1 YRMHVDIMSWSSAA
15 LYNNQLI
22 AHESVSQYL
31 LKDLPYVSNNEYTGV
46 PLLLVDTSSCPGF
59 EESITASRSNEGE
72 ASMVLALVQKMIS
85 AGLSQ
90 QQVAVISP
98 YSQQVKLVRSLVQVD
113 YPEVEVQTVDGF
125 QGRKKEAVILTLV
138 RSNTKGEIGF
148 LAEDR
153 RLNVAATRARRHL
166 SANVQCGKCEVQ
178 ENGLNG
184 YNTDLHKWKS
194 IIAQQKPAP
203 ASEKIIITEVS
214 KLFSSEDDD
223 ADEESGPRA
232 ASEPSLDCPAAALGP
247 LASSKVMSMD
257 DDDEFSEGFVT
268 EMSSDEEDSS

>member
-1 YRMHVDIMSWSSAA
+1 MHVDIMSWSSAA

-166 SANVQCGKCEVQ
+166 SGVRHTDVATAQLPQ
-178 ENGLNG
+178 
-184 YNTDLHKWKS
+184 DLHLVY
-194 IIAQQKPAP
+194 AHQR
-203 ASEKIIITEVS
+203 
-214 KLFSSEDDD
+214 
-223 ADEESGPRA
+223 ESGARRA
-232 ASEPSLDCPAAALGP
+232 HG
-247 LASSKVMSMD
+247 
-257 DDDEFSEGFVT
+257 
-268 EMSSDEEDSS
+268 